1 MDKMKKYY
9 IGLGVIGVITLVFLG
24 LTVVKGASAK
34 QDNDTK
40 AKASTIAKDLNSYV
54 SKNRKIPES
63 LDEAGI
69 KDVPKTISYKKDS
82 STEYTFCATYKEAK
96 RYGSVDPTSL
106 ISGSTLRQNS
116 TSLDSDIFS
125 TTSTYKASTLYPTSS
140 YKKGENCQTIKPY
153 LSSSSYYN
161 DDIPTTTTTSTAA
174 KARDTQRKADINAIY
189 SKLEE
194 YYNENNGY
202 PDGALSATVLKGI
215 DSEALKDADGRA
227 VSTVGGFLTTTK
239 APTVYVYN
247 TAEYSYTAYGCKTA
261 GAQKVVGATCT
272 KYILK
277 AYLETDAAGS
287 YTKQSLN

>member
-9 IGLGVIGVITLVFLG
+9 IGLGAIGFITLVFLG
-24 LTVVKGASAK
+24 LTFAKGASAK

-40 AKASTIAKDLNSYV
+40 TKASSIATDLNNYI

-82 STEYTFCATYKEAK
+82 STEYTFCVTYKEAK
-96 RYGSVDPTSL
+96 SYGSVDPTSL
-106 ISGSTLRQNS
+106 LSGSALRQNS
-116 TSLDSDIFS
+116 TSLDDEVYSLS
-125 TTSTYKASTLYPTSS
+125 STYKSSSLYPTMS

-153 LSSSSYYN
+153 LLSSTNYN
-161 DDIPTTTTTSTAA
+161 DTTATAFSNASA
-174 KARDTQRKADINAIY
+174 KARDTQRKTDINALH

-194 YYNENNGY
+194 YFNENNGY
-202 PDGALSATVLKGI
+202 PDGALSTTLLKGI
-215 DSEALKDADGRA
+215 DSEVLKDADGKA
-227 VSTVGGFLTTTK
+227 ISTVGGFLTTTV

-247 TAEYSYTAYGCKTA
+247 TAEYSYIAYGCKSP

-272 KYILK
+272 KYTLK
-277 AYLETDAAGS
+277 TYLEADAAGS